1 MFSGLRWKLSGVMLC
16 TMMIAGCG
24 NASPEPKNDD
34 VYVMMKEEDLYIK
47 YPEKDAEKVASD
59 ISDVSFGY
67 IDGKGLVYTDDEDNL
82 YLYKNGEQAKVAANV
97 SSEFGPFGYGISQ
110 DTSTFAYLSD
120 EDELYAFFDGGEK
133 IKVASDVYY
142 YTISPDG
149 ERIFYVN
156 DEDDLFS
163 FTSDEQKDKIA
174 SDVDG
179 YVTSDD
185 GSMVAIYTSEDDL
198 YIRDMNEEDKTKVLT
213 DEELFY
219 PYINVDNN
227 GDMVYLLE
235 YDFEKGEL
243 YFKASGEE
251 DGKRIAS
258 DVASYDKQGDTLHYV
273 DVDGKLYKRK
283 VNEEKSEKLAE
294 GVLEYFVAGDRVYY
308 IDEDDNLFS
317 VNNSKKEKIGV
328 DISGEDGDYEA
339 SIIGEDITYL
349 TKDNELFVNK
359 KKISDN
365 VVSYV
370 SHVDRV
376 VYKTMDDALYAVS
389 VNKLDKK
396 EKFED
401 PDSYSSIF
409 YGNQLVYN
417 STLSAEDIAGVW
429 EISDEYGKGFI
440 EITQDEEL
448 DEYLDFTFYDSYEL
462 DEEYGIEIT
471 DATSKTIT
479 LEDGLLFTKVSDKEW
494 RMSDIDDEDDYV
506 SLIKSTDEKL
516 SDFIEENESS
526 YEEDEYDSY
535 YDEYDS
541 YYDEEESY

>member
-1 MFSGLRWKLSGVMLC
+1 MFSGMKWKLSGLLLC

-24 NASPEPKNDD
+24 NASPEQKNDD
-34 VYVMMKEEDLYIK
+34 VYVMMKDEDLYIK
-47 YPEKDAEKVASD
+47 YPEKEVEKVASD
-59 ISDVSFGY
+59 ISEESFGY

-82 YLYKNGEQAKVAANV
+82 YLYKNGEQEKVATNV

-120 EDELYAFFDGGEK
+120 DGELYAFFDGGEK

-142 YTISPDG
+142 YTISPNG

-179 YVTSDD
+179 YVTSED
-185 GSMVAIYTSEDDL
+185 GSKVAIYTNEDEL
-198 YIRDMNEEDKTKVLT
+198 YIRDMREEDKTKVLT

-219 PYINVDNN
+219 PYINVENN

-235 YDFEKGEL
+235 YDYEKGEL

-283 VNEEKSEKLAE
+283 VNDEKSEKLAE
-294 GVLEYFVAGDRVYY
+294 GVLEYFAAGDRVYY

-317 VNNSKKEKIGV
+317 VNKSKKEKIGV

-339 SIIGEDITYL
+339 SIIGQDITYL

-365 VVSYV
+365 VESYVSYV
-370 SHVDRV
+370 DKV

-389 VNKLDKK
+389 VDKLDKK
-396 EKFED
+396 EKFEN

-409 YGNQLVYN
+409 YGNRLVYN
-417 STLSAEDIAGVW
+417 STLSAKDITGVW
-429 EISDEYGKGFI
+429 EVKENYVAGFMEVTIDDESDNYVD
-440 EITQDEEL
+440 ITL
-448 DEYLDFTFYDSYEL
+448 YDSYEF

-471 DATSKTIT
+471 DATLKTIT
-479 LEDGLLFTKVSDKEW
+479 LEDELLFTKVSDKEW
-494 RMSDIDDEDDYV
+494 RMSDVDDEDDYV
-506 SLIKSTDEKL
+506 ILIKSTDEKL

-535 YDEYDS
+535 YDD
-541 YYDEEESY
+541 EESY

>member
-1 MFSGLRWKLSGVMLC
+1 MFSGLRWKLSGVLLC

-24 NASPEPKNDD
+24 NSSPEQKNDD
-34 VYVMMKEEDLYIK
+34 VYVLMKDEDLYIK
-47 YPEKDAEKVASD
+47 YPEKEAEKVASD
-59 ISDVSFGY
+59 IAEESITY
-67 IDGKGLVYTDDEDNL
+67 YDGTGLMYVDDEANL
-82 YLYKNGEQAKVAANV
+82 YLFKDGEQEKIASNAA
-97 SSEFGPFGYGISQ
+97 SESYKYRVSQ
-110 DTSTFAYLSD
+110 DGNTFAYLSD

-133 IKVASDVYY
+133 TKVASDVSNYGI
-142 YTISPDG
+142 TADG
-149 ERIFYVN
+149 KCIYYVN
-156 DEDDLFS
+156 DEDDLFA

-185 GSMVAIYTSEDDL
+185 GNMVAIYTNENDL
-198 YIRDMNEEDKTKVLT
+198 YIRDMSEEDKTKVLT

-219 PYINVDNN
+219 FYVNVNNN
-227 GDMVYLLE
+227 GDMVYLSE

-258 DVASYDKQGDTLHYV
+258 DVVSYDKLDDTIHYL
-273 DVDGKLYKRK
+273 DVDGKLYARN
-283 VNEEKSEKLAE
+283 VNDEKSEKLAE
-294 GVLEYFVAGDRVYY
+294 GVLEYYVAGDQVYY

-317 VNNSKKEKIGV
+317 LNNSKKEKIGV
-328 DISGEDGDYEA
+328 DIAGEDGIYEA

-349 TKDNELFVNK
+349 TKDNELFVNT

-365 VVSYV
+365 VESYVSYV
-370 SHVDRV
+370 DKV
-376 VYKTMDDALYAVS
+376 VYKTTDNALYAVS

-396 EKFED
+396 EKFEN

-409 YGNQLVYN
+409 YSNRLVYN

-429 EISDEYGKGFI
+429 EVSDEYSEGFI

-448 DEYLDFTFYDSYEL
+448 DDYLDITIYDSYEF

-479 LEDGLLFTKVSDKEW
+479 LEDELLFTKVSDKEW
-494 RMSDIDDEDDYV
+494 RMSDVDDEDDYI
-506 SLIKSTDEKL
+506 SLTKSTDEKL

-526 YEEDEYDSY
+526 YEEDEYGSY
-535 YDEYDS
+535 YDEYDY
-541 YYDEEESY
+541 YYDDEESY